1 MERRQ
6 LGKNGDLVSVIG
18 LGAWPIGGG
27 MGRVEEKT
35 AVGTVRT
42 AIDSGIT
49 LVDTAQAYRSS
60 EATLGKALKNGY
72 RERCFLA
79 TKVSGKY
86 SQADIETAIEDSL
99 RALDVDYVDLYQI
112 HGWNSEYPIEES
124 METMAKVQA
133 QGKTRFIGVSN
144 FNATQLQQAIQVT
157 TFHSNQ
163 PRYNMFDRQ
172 IEDLDLSYCQENGIG
187 ILAHSPLAKGLLTGK
202 YTAGYQFPPDD
213 ERSRYHR
220 FQGDLFTRYLSI
232 AEDLQEIAYQK
243 KATLVQL
250 AIAWTLR
257 QSAVTCVLVGAK
269 NTAQL
274 SDHVTAANLQFTTQD
289 LSQIDAILKNSPN
302 G

>member
-1 MERRQ
+1 
-6 LGKNGDLVSVIG
+6 
-18 LGAWPIGGG
+18 
-27 MGRVEEKT
+27 
-35 AVGTVRT
+35 
-42 AIDSGIT
+42 
-49 LVDTAQAYRSS
+49 
-60 EATLGKALKNGY
+60 
-72 RERCFLA
+72 
-79 TKVSGKY
+79 
-86 SQADIETAIEDSL
+86 
-99 RALDVDYVDLYQI
+99 
-112 HGWNSEYPIEES
+112 

-144 FNATQLQQAIQVT
+144 FNATQMRQAMQVT

-202 YTAGYQFPPDD
+202 YTVGYQFPPDD
-213 ERSRYHR
+213 ERSRSHR
-220 FQGDLFTRYLSI
+220 FQGDLFTRYLSV

-243 KATLVQL
+243 GATLVQL
-250 AIAWTLR
+250 AIAWALR

-274 SDHVTAANLQFTTQD
+274 SDHITAANLQFTTQE
-289 LSQIDAILKNSPN
+289 LSQIDEILKNSPN